1 MYELSRVRLYSI
13 GPAGARYADTVLDLR
28 GVGEPVPSPAPTQ
41 AEFFEE
47 EPVGPPRRPAPAGV
61 LFLENGGGKSV
72 LLKLIFSVMLPGHRN
87 TLGGASSGVL
97 RKFLLADDCG
107 HVALEWQHTVTGE
120 TVVVGKVSEW
130 RGRQVSNDPRK
141 FAEAWYSFRP
151 GPGLSLDSLPVAE
164 SAAVRPAAE
173 GASTARGR
181 RRTMKGF
188 RDALTEAGKAYP
200 HLDVVWVE
208 IHERWNEHLG
218 ELGLDP
224 ELFRYQREMN
234 ADEGEAAGLF
244 AVKNDSDFTDLL
256 LRAVTDTR
264 DTDGLADLV
273 HGFAHKLGRR
283 AELTAERDFTAGSLD
298 LLQRIADAAERREQ
312 ACGVHAG
319 AERRTRTLARRLSAR
334 GAEERARAAE
344 LAERVASAEQAVTDA
359 EGARRRSELV
369 AAELAYRHASLA
381 LAAAEKG
388 AAAQRRELSDA
399 RTLHSAWQAA
409 ETVLR
414 HRAAADRSAR
424 VAAAIREAERDA
436 APALAA
442 RAKAAADLVRALHA
456 AAEDGERVAGEEE
469 DRAAAL
475 QEAGEAAHRDATS
488 AATAAQRARSDAEHL
503 RQRLAEVE
511 QETAEAVRAGWLDD
525 SAPDA
530 DPARAAL
537 AASDAEKTTVAAFD
551 EARETARR
559 TADHAKSAAAEEA
572 RAELAAAR
580 AVDAARA
587 AESAY
592 DAERRAAEALGAEQ
606 RLIELLGLPQP
617 SATVPAPRGGARPSA
632 AEARGTGRVTVR
644 IPDPGAIGGQGTR
657 ALPADADRAGWIT
670 VRVDEEDVDDV
681 GLSQLP
687 AAFRAGPAPYAPPP
701 TEDPALRDP
710 GSCGRVSCDPGSCGH
725 ASCGPGSCGR
735 ASCDPGSCGHASCDP
750 GSCGPASC
758 DPGSCGRASCD
769 PGACGHASC
778 DPGACGHASCDPG
791 SRDRAS
797 RDHAYASDEPLTD
810 ARGRHPAEGRR
821 PACGEGPSAVDAPG
835 VGEPRPADR
844 MTGRVDGAAR
854 VDAGWSGVHAA
865 GGRMGSCPVDGAAPA
880 GPTEGDGAAAG
891 DGRPGA
897 GPAGQV
903 AGRVVETGAA
913 SVDGG
918 RPDAGPVGEA
928 EASRAVGREAARAG
942 EAEAGQA
949 LRRRPLAAEARPAG
963 RVTMRIDEAGGAPSG
978 GGPRPDGPREA
989 TRAVAAESRPSGEVS
1004 ARIEDG
1010 SGDGDE
1016 ARSETAADTVRAE
1029 GPGAGARRAEGAGA
1043 GASRAEGAGAGAT
1056 RAEGVRA
1063 DAGRAEGAGAGAV
1076 RTEGAGAGAARAD
1089 AAGAEGARAESARA
1103 DAVRAEDAR
1112 AEGAGADAV
1121 RAGGA
1126 RAEGAGGGA
1135 VRAEGAR
1142 ADAVRDD
1149 TARADAVRADAVRA
1163 EGARTGV
1170 TGSDAT
1176 DESDCWSPDPGG
1188 EPGRERTGRSRPAR
1202 RPLADGPL
1210 TAEELDRNADALREL
1225 LDESVAAAERQ
1236 LFELRTAAAEDS
1248 RILGA
1253 LGDGGLLPPSPDVLA
1268 AVEYLGEHGIPALP
1282 GWRYLAQAVDPADH
1296 AAVLAARPEL
1306 VDGVVITD
1314 PDSHARAREVLGQA
1328 SLLPRSAV
1336 AVGTSA
1342 ALLAP
1347 TPASGTEDSGVFL
1360 VPPNPAMHDER
1371 AADDERRE
1379 LRARAT
1385 ERDEE
1390 IRALAARLAGDRAL
1404 SARLASWRTGC
1415 PPGRLAELAAAAET
1429 AREAADTAQRALV
1442 EARTARAEADE
1453 AATEA
1458 ARVRDERQ
1466 EAAQRARRVAD
1477 ALAGLAY
1484 RLRERA
1490 TWQTRLRELAE
1501 EAAEYEERA
1510 AGCVDRARAADE
1522 DRRAAQRAADDAR
1535 RTARALRA
1543 ERAEIAGAPDDL
1555 GEDTEPPS
1563 ASLPALREAYRAASQ
1578 VYEKVGVG
1586 ADLRAEQAR
1595 AESDESAALA
1605 SLDRLTNKVRTRA
1618 AQLLEGTDGADGPS
1632 RQAAAARAESL
1643 VQMLESRASAASE
1656 QLGRLRGEAERLA
1669 PADGDA
1675 HTELPEQLVPADAE
1689 QAKEL
1694 LRTANGELAART
1706 DALDTART
1714 AHADLVRAH
1723 RSAEDAA
1730 GGFDETAALLR
1741 DLLRDGPGAEDDG
1754 ERPEPYAG
1762 GLAEARQ
1769 SAAEARRSLRGCA
1782 ADLSAAE
1789 AAVREAGDVLVR
1801 HANSTRYEQVRTPA
1815 RQQIRELPAAAL
1827 PEHAAAWAEAFAPR
1841 LRVLTDELEQLERNR
1856 DSIVDRLRGLV
1867 ESCLAT
1873 LRSAQRLSRLPEGLG
1888 EWSGQEFL
1896 RIRFEDPDQATLTER
1911 LGEVIDEA
1919 TRSAVRKN
1927 SDLRRDGM
1935 SLLLRGVHAAL
1946 QPRGVAVEIL
1956 KPDAVLRAE
1965 RVPVGQMGDVF
1976 SGGQLLT
1983 AAIALYCTMAALRSN
1998 DRGRDKHR
2006 HAGTLFL
2013 DNPIGRA
2020 NATYLL
2026 ELQRAVADALG
2037 VQLLYTTG
2045 LFDTTALAEF
2055 PLVIRLRND
2064 ADLRAGL
2071 KYISVEEHLRPGLPV
2086 REPEEEPQV
2095 HGQIT
2100 ATRMYRRPDAD
2111 APASAPASAR
2121 ASADGP

>member
-28 GVGEPVPSPAPTQ
+28 GVGAPVPSPAPAQ

-47 EPVGPPRRPAPAGV
+47 EPTGPPRRPAPAGV

-107 HVALEWQHTVTGE
+107 HVALEWQHVLTGE
-120 TVVVGKVSEW
+120 TVVVGKASEW

-164 SAAVRPAAE
+164 STAMRTGND
-173 GASTARGR
+173 GASGARGR

-188 RDALTEAGKAYP
+188 RDSLTEAGKAYP
-200 HLDVVWVE
+200 HLDVVWEE

-298 LLQRIADAAERREQ
+298 LLSRIADSAVDRDRAR
-312 ACGVHAG
+312 GVHAG
-319 AERRTRTLARRLSAR
+319 AERRTRNLARRLSAR
-334 GAEERARAAE
+334 GQEERGRTAE
-344 LAERVASAEQAVTDA
+344 LAEQVAAAADAVTEA
-359 EGARRRSELV
+359 EAGRGRSALV
-369 AAELAYRHASLA
+369 AAELSYRHASLA
-381 LAAAEKG
+381 LAAGEKA
-388 AAAQRRELSDA
+388 AAAQRRELNDA

-442 RAKAAADLVRALHA
+442 RARAAADLVRALTA
-456 AAEDGERVAGEEE
+456 AADEGERVANEEE
-469 DRAAAL
+469 ERSAGL
-475 QEAGEAAHRDATS
+475 QETGEAAHRDATA
-488 AATAAQRARSDAEHL
+488 AATEAQRARSEAGHL

-525 SAPDA
+525 TAPDT

-537 AASDAEKTTVAAFD
+537 AASDAEKPAVAAYD
-551 EARETARR
+551 SAREAARQ
-559 TADHAKSAAAEEA
+559 TADRAKEAAAALA
-572 RAELAAAR
+572 RTELSAAR
-580 AVDAARA
+580 AADAATA

-592 DAERRAAEALGAEQ
+592 DAERRAAESLGSDQ

-617 SATVPAPRGGARPSA
+617 TAAGQVPGPR
-632 AEARGTGRVTVR
+632 TG
-644 IPDPGAIGGQGTR
+644 PGA
-657 ALPADADRAGWIT
+657 
-670 VRVDEEDVDDV
+670 DD
-681 GLSQLP
+681 P
-687 AAFRAGPAPYAPPP
+687 
-701 TEDPALRDP
+701 
-710 GSCGRVSCDPGSCGH
+710 
-725 ASCGPGSCGR
+725 
-735 ASCDPGSCGHASCDP
+735 
-750 GSCGPASC
+750 
-758 DPGSCGRASCD
+758 
-769 PGACGHASC
+769 
-778 DPGACGHASCDPG
+778 
-791 SRDRAS
+791 
-797 RDHAYASDEPLTD
+797 
-810 ARGRHPAEGRR
+810 
-821 PACGEGPSAVDAPG
+821 
-835 VGEPRPADR
+835 
-844 MTGRVDGAAR
+844 
-854 VDAGWSGVHAA
+854 AA
-865 GGRMGSCPVDGAAPA
+865 GGRPHPAAVP
-880 GPTEGDGAAAG
+880 
-891 DGRPGA
+891 
-897 GPAGQV
+897 
-903 AGRVVETGAA
+903 
-913 SVDGG
+913 
-918 RPDAGPVGEA
+918 
-928 EASRAVGREAARAG
+928 AAR
-942 EAEAGQA
+942 
-949 LRRRPLAAEARPAG
+949 
-963 RVTMRIDEAGGAPSG
+963 
-978 GGPRPDGPREA
+978 
-989 TRAVAAESRPSGEVS
+989 
-1004 ARIEDG
+1004 
-1010 SGDGDE
+1010 
-1016 ARSETAADTVRAE
+1016 
-1029 GPGAGARRAEGAGA
+1029 
-1043 GASRAEGAGAGAT
+1043 
-1056 RAEGVRA
+1056 
-1063 DAGRAEGAGAGAV
+1063 
-1076 RTEGAGAGAARAD
+1076 RTTE
-1089 AAGAEGARAESARA
+1089 
-1103 DAVRAEDAR
+1103 
-1112 AEGAGADAV
+1112 
-1121 RAGGA
+1121 
-1126 RAEGAGGGA
+1126 
-1135 VRAEGAR
+1135 
-1142 ADAVRDD
+1142 
-1149 TARADAVRADAVRA
+1149 
-1163 EGARTGV
+1163 
-1170 TGSDAT
+1170 
-1176 DESDCWSPDPGG
+1176 
-1188 EPGRERTGRSRPAR
+1188 
-1202 RPLADGPL
+1202 GPL
-1210 TAEELDRNADALREL
+1210 TAEELDRSADALREM
-1225 LDESVAAAERQ
+1225 LDASVAASERQ
-1236 LFELRTAAAEDS
+1236 MFDLRTAAADDS

-1282 GWRYLAQAVDPADH
+1282 GWRYLAQSVDPAEH

-1314 PDSHARAREVLGQA
+1314 PDAHSRAREVLA
-1328 SLLPRSAV
+1328 AAALLPRSAV
-1336 AVGTSA
+1336 AVGTAA

-1347 TPASGTEDSGVFL
+1347 APAGEEGESSAYSVFL

-1371 AADDERRE
+1371 AADDERHA

-1385 ERDEE
+1385 ARDEE
-1390 IRALAARLAGDRAL
+1390 IRAIAARLTGDRTLAARLT
-1404 SARLASWRTGC
+1404 SWRAGC
-1415 PPGRLAELAAAAET
+1415 PAGRLAELAAEAGR
-1429 AREAADTAQRALV
+1429 ARAAADTAQEELAAL
-1442 EARTARAEADE
+1442 RTALEEAEEAAAEA
-1453 AATEA
+1453 AA
-1458 ARVRDERQ
+1458 VRDERQ
-1466 EAAQRARRVAD
+1466 EVAARARRVAD

-1490 TWQTRLRELAE
+1490 SWQVRVRELTE
-1501 EAAEYEERA
+1501 EAAEAEERA
-1510 AGCVDRARAADE
+1510 AQCVDRARAADE

-1543 ERAEIAGAPDDL
+1543 ERAEIAGAPDDADAAADP
-1555 GEDTEPPS
+1555 GAATV
-1563 ASLPALREAYRAASQ
+1563 SLPALREAYRAASQ
-1578 VYEKVGVG
+1578 LYEKVGVG

-1605 SLDRLTNKVRTRA
+1605 ELDRLTNKVRTRA
-1618 AQLLEGTDGADGPS
+1618 ATLLEGTDGADGPS

-1643 VQMLESRASAASE
+1643 VQMLETRASTASE

-1669 PADGDA
+1669 PADGESA
-1675 HTELPEQLVPADAE
+1675 HTELPDGMVPADADR
-1689 QAKEL
+1689 AKEL
-1694 LRTANGELAART
+1694 LRTATTDLAART
-1706 DALDTART
+1706 DALESARR
-1714 AHADLVRAH
+1714 AHGDLLRAH

-1730 GGFDETAALLR
+1730 AGFDDTAALLR
-1741 DLLRDGPGAEDDG
+1741 DLLRDNTPDEDT
-1754 ERPEPYAG
+1754 EQPEPYPG
-1762 GLAEARQ
+1762 SLEEARQ
-1769 SAAEARRSLRGCA
+1769 AAAEARRALRGCA
-1782 ADLSAAE
+1782 GELSAAE
-1789 AAVREAGDVLVR
+1789 SSLREASDILVR

-1827 PEHAAAWAEAFAPR
+1827 PEHAAAWAQAFAPR

-1867 ESCLAT
+1867 ESSLTT

-1896 RIRFEDPDQATLTER
+1896 RIRFDDPDQATLTDR

-1935 SLLLRGVHAAL
+1935 SLLLRGVAAAL

-1965 RVPVGQMGDVF
+1965 RVSVGQMGDVF

-1998 DRGRDKHR
+1998 DRGRDKQR

-2071 KYISVEEHLRPGLPV
+2071 KYISVEEHLRPGLPQPQDPDA
-2086 REPEEEPQV
+2086 EQV
-2095 HGQIT
+2095 HGEIT
-2100 ATRMYRRPDAD
+2100 ATRMYRRPAEE
-2111 APASAPASAR
+2111 AVPSGA
-2121 ASADGP
+2121 

>member
-28 GVGEPVPSPAPTQ
+28 GVGAPVPRPAPAQ
-41 AEFFEE
+41 ADFFED
-47 EPVGPPRRPAPAGV
+47 EPLGPPRRPAPAGV

-107 HVALEWQHTVTGE
+107 HVALEWQHVLTGE
-120 TVVVGKVSEW
+120 SVVVGKVSEW

-151 GPGLSLDSLPVAE
+151 GPGMSLDSLPVAE
-164 SAAVRPAAE
+164 ATLVRPRQE
-173 GASTARGR
+173 GGEGTSGAQGR

-188 RDALTEAGKAYP
+188 RDVLTEAGKNYP
-200 HLDVVWVE
+200 NLDVVWEE

-298 LLQRIADAAERREQ
+298 LLSRIADAAEQRER
-312 ACGVHAG
+312 AREVHAG
-319 AERRTRTLARRLSAR
+319 AERRTRGLAQRLHGRAT
-334 GAEERARAAE
+334 EERGRAAE
-344 LAERVASAEQAVTDA
+344 LAEQVAAAAHRVTDA
-359 EGARRRSELV
+359 ERTRERRSLV
-369 AAELAYRHASLA
+369 SAELAYRHASLA

-388 AAAQRRELSDA
+388 AAAQRRELNDA

-409 ETVLR
+409 EIALR

-442 RAKAAADLVRALHA
+442 RATAAADLVRALHT
-456 AAEDGERVAGEEE
+456 AAEAGERVANEEE
-469 DRAAAL
+469 ERSAAL
-475 QEAGEAAHRDATS
+475 QEAGESAHRDATT
-488 AATAAQRARSDAEHL
+488 AATHAQRARSEADHL
-503 RQRLAEVE
+503 KQRLAEVAE
-511 QETAEAVRAGWLDD
+511 ETAEAVRAGWLDD

-537 AASDAEKTTVAAFD
+537 AASDAEKTAVEAWD
-551 EARETARR
+551 QAREAARQATDRAREATAR
-559 TADHAKSAAAEEA
+559 HSA
-572 RAELAAAR
+572 AELAAAR
-580 AVDAARA
+580 AEDAAQAAGRA
-587 AESAY
+587 F
-592 DAERRAAEALGAEQ
+592 DAERRAAESIGAEQ
-606 RLIELLGLPQP
+606 RLAELLGLPQ
-617 SATVPAPRGGARPSA
+617 SEVKAVGVPAPRTA
-632 AEARGTGRVTVR
+632 APGT
-644 IPDPGAIGGQGTR
+644 DPGA
-657 ALPADADRAGWIT
+657 
-670 VRVDEEDVDDV
+670 
-681 GLSQLP
+681 
-687 AAFRAGPAPYAPPP
+687 
-701 TEDPALRDP
+701 
-710 GSCGRVSCDPGSCGH
+710 
-725 ASCGPGSCGR
+725 
-735 ASCDPGSCGHASCDP
+735 
-750 GSCGPASC
+750 
-758 DPGSCGRASCD
+758 
-769 PGACGHASC
+769 
-778 DPGACGHASCDPG
+778 
-791 SRDRAS
+791 
-797 RDHAYASDEPLTD
+797 
-810 ARGRHPAEGRR
+810 
-821 PACGEGPSAVDAPG
+821 
-835 VGEPRPADR
+835 
-844 MTGRVDGAAR
+844 
-854 VDAGWSGVHAA
+854 
-865 GGRMGSCPVDGAAPA
+865 
-880 GPTEGDGAAAG
+880 
-891 DGRPGA
+891 
-897 GPAGQV
+897 
-903 AGRVVETGAA
+903 
-913 SVDGG
+913 
-918 RPDAGPVGEA
+918 
-928 EASRAVGREAARAG
+928 
-942 EAEAGQA
+942 
-949 LRRRPLAAEARPAG
+949 
-963 RVTMRIDEAGGAPSG
+963 
-978 GGPRPDGPREA
+978 
-989 TRAVAAESRPSGEVS
+989 
-1004 ARIEDG
+1004 
-1010 SGDGDE
+1010 
-1016 ARSETAADTVRAE
+1016 
-1029 GPGAGARRAEGAGA
+1029 ARR
-1043 GASRAEGAGAGAT
+1043 SAT
-1056 RAEGVRA
+1056 A
-1063 DAGRAEGAGAGAV
+1063 
-1076 RTEGAGAGAARAD
+1076 
-1089 AAGAEGARAESARA
+1089 
-1103 DAVRAEDAR
+1103 
-1112 AEGAGADAV
+1112 
-1121 RAGGA
+1121 
-1126 RAEGAGGGA
+1126 
-1135 VRAEGAR
+1135 
-1142 ADAVRDD
+1142 
-1149 TARADAVRADAVRA
+1149 
-1163 EGARTGV
+1163 
-1170 TGSDAT
+1170 
-1176 DESDCWSPDPGG
+1176 
-1188 EPGRERTGRSRPAR
+1188 
-1202 RPLADGPL
+1202 GPL

-1225 LDESVAAAERQ
+1225 LEEGVTAAERQ
-1236 LFELRTAAAEDS
+1236 LFDLRTAAADDA

-1253 LGDGGLLPPSPDVLA
+1253 LGDGGLLPPGPDVLA
-1268 AVEYLGEHGIPALP
+1268 AVEYLGEHGVPALP
-1282 GWRYLAQAVDPADH
+1282 GWRYLAQSVDPADH
-1296 AAVLAARPEL
+1296 ARVLAARPEL
-1306 VDGVVITD
+1306 VDGVIITD
-1314 PDSHARAREVLGQA
+1314 PDTHARAREVLAQA
-1328 SLLPRSAV
+1328 ALLPRSAV
-1336 AVGTSA
+1336 AVGTAA

-1347 TPASGTEDSGVFL
+1347 TPAPDERDTGVFL
-1360 VPPNPAMHDER
+1360 VPPNPAMHDES
-1371 AADDERRE
+1371 AADEERRA

-1404 SARLASWRTGC
+1404 AARLGSWRAGC
-1415 PPGRLAELAAAAET
+1415 PAGRLAELAAAAEETRT
-1429 AREAADTAQRALV
+1429 AADEAAAGLA
-1442 EARTARAEADE
+1442 EARTARAEAEEIAAE
-1453 AATEA
+1453 ATG
-1458 ARVRDERQ
+1458 VRDERQ
-1466 EAAQRARRVAD
+1466 ETAQRARRAAD
-1477 ALAGLAY
+1477 LLAGLAH
-1484 RLRERA
+1484 RLRERSS
-1490 TWQTRLRELAE
+1490 WQSRMRELAD
-1501 EAAEYEERA
+1501 EAAEFEARAEE
-1510 AGCVDRARAADE
+1510 CVDRARAADE

-1543 ERAEIAGAPDDL
+1543 ERAEIAGVPEEL
-1555 GEDTEPPS
+1555 GEAPEGAST
-1563 ASLPALREAYRAASQ
+1563 SLPALREAYRAASQ
-1578 VYEKVGVG
+1578 LYEKVGVG

-1595 AESDESAALA
+1595 AEGEESAALA
-1605 SLDRLTNKVRTRA
+1605 ELNRLTNKVRTRA
-1618 AQLLEGTDGADGPS
+1618 EALLESPDAADGPS

-1669 PADGDA
+1669 PTDKEA
-1675 HTELPEQLVPADAE
+1675 HTELPEELVPADAE
-1689 QAKEL
+1689 RAKEL
-1694 LRTANGELAART
+1694 LRTASGELATAT
-1706 DALDTART
+1706 EALTTARER
-1714 AHADLVRAH
+1714 HEELLRGHRA
-1723 RSAEDAA
+1723 AEDAA

-1741 DLLRDGPGAEDDG
+1741 DLLRDHQEAEEAAG

-1762 GLAEARQ
+1762 SLAEARQ
-1769 SAAEARRSLRGCA
+1769 AAAESRRSLRGCA

-1789 AAVREAGDVLVR
+1789 SAVREASDVLVR

-1827 PEHAAAWAEAFAPR
+1827 PDHAAKWAEAFAPR

-1867 ESCLAT
+1867 ESSLTT

-1919 TRSAVRKN
+1919 TRSAVKKN

-1935 SLLLRGVHAAL
+1935 SLLLRGVGAAL

-1998 DRGRDKHR
+1998 DRGRDKQR

-2071 KYISVEEHLRPGLPV
+2071 KYISVEEHLRPGLPQPDPSGEV
-2086 REPEEEPQV
+2086 V

-2100 ATRMYRRPDAD
+2100 ATRMYRRPEDPAPQEAD
-2111 APASAPASAR
+2111 EAAR
-2121 ASADGP
+2121 